1 MILLKHR
8 KIILNVF
15 LYLFLL
21 SGSLITAQKA
31 QRIAYID
38 MEYILENVPEYLE
51 AQNTLDSKVTKWR
64 STLDKLSRFI
74 EKSKTD
80 LANER
85 EILTNDLILEKE
97 DEITLKQ
104 EELRRLENL
113 YFGPNGDMF
122 LLRKQLVKP
131 IQDQV
136 YNSLEDIVLK
146 RKYDFVFDKSSDL
159 VMLYSNKKYDIS
171 DLVLNEIVRERKI
184 KVNKEKKAKK
194 RAPKKLTDRQQKVIK
209 DREAAVKKKEEE
221 RLAKKKKEI
230 TIKIIIKI
238 NKMRKLK
245 SLLLVAFL
253 TLGMSGVV
261 NAQKVGH
268 VIYERVIANMPETRA
283 LQAELAKITKTY
295 KDDIDGMKK
304 KLQDKVKKY
313 TAEQAQLTEDT
324 NKQRV
329 EEVQADNS
337 RIQQAEQAA
346 YQDIQEKQNNKLV
359 PIVDKA
365 RKAINEVAK
374 EKQIL
379 YVLDASA
386 GRGLLVSDGEDL
398 YDAVK
403 EKLGLL
409 EDVKQPTAPAKN

>member
-1 MILLKHR
+1 MVLLKHR
-8 KIILNVF
+8 KITLNVF

-21 SGSLITAQKA
+21 SGSLVKAQKA

-104 EELRRLENL
+104 EELRRLESL

-171 DLVLNEIVRERKI
+171 DLVLNQIVRERKI

-194 RAPKKLTDRQQKVIK
+194 RAPKKLTDRQLKVIK

-221 RLAKKKKEI
+221 RLAKKKKIEEARKKRI
-230 TIKIIIKI
+230 EDIEEKRRVLKEKKDAIKK
-238 NKMRKLK
+238 
-245 SLLLVAFL
+245 
-253 TLGMSGVV
+253 
-261 NAQKVGH
+261 QK
-268 VIYERVIANMPETRA
+268 
-283 LQAELAKITKTY
+283 
-295 KDDIDGMKK
+295 
-304 KLQDKVKKY
+304 
-313 TAEQAQLTEDT
+313 
-324 NKQRV
+324 
-329 EEVQADNS
+329 
-337 RIQQAEQAA
+337 
-346 YQDIQEKQNNKLV
+346 EKGNNDQNN
-359 PIVDKA
+359 
-365 RKAINEVAK
+365 N
-374 EKQIL
+374 
-379 YVLDASA
+379 
-386 GRGLLVSDGEDL
+386 
-398 YDAVK
+398 
-403 EKLGLL
+403 
-409 EDVKQPTAPAKN
+409 

>member
-1 MILLKHR
+1 MVLLKHR

-21 SGSLITAQKA
+21 SGSLVTAQKA

-97 DEITLKQ
+97 DEISLKQ
-104 EELRRLENL
+104 EELRRLESL

-171 DLVLNEIVRERKI
+171 DLVLNQIVRERKI

-194 RAPKKLTDRQQKVIK
+194 RAPKKLTDRQLKVIK

-221 RLAKKKKEI
+221 RLAKKKKIEEARKKRI
-230 TIKIIIKI
+230 ADIEEKRRVLKEKKDAIKK
-238 NKMRKLK
+238 
-245 SLLLVAFL
+245 
-253 TLGMSGVV
+253 
-261 NAQKVGH
+261 QK
-268 VIYERVIANMPETRA
+268 
-283 LQAELAKITKTY
+283 
-295 KDDIDGMKK
+295 
-304 KLQDKVKKY
+304 
-313 TAEQAQLTEDT
+313 
-324 NKQRV
+324 
-329 EEVQADNS
+329 
-337 RIQQAEQAA
+337 
-346 YQDIQEKQNNKLV
+346 EKGNNDQNN
-359 PIVDKA
+359 
-365 RKAINEVAK
+365 N
-374 EKQIL
+374 
-379 YVLDASA
+379 
-386 GRGLLVSDGEDL
+386 
-398 YDAVK
+398 
-403 EKLGLL
+403 
-409 EDVKQPTAPAKN
+409 

>member
-1 MILLKHR
+1 MVLLKHR
-8 KIILNVF
+8 KITLNVF

-21 SGSLITAQKA
+21 SGSLVTAQEA

-104 EELRRLENL
+104 EELRRLESL

-171 DLVLNEIVRERKI
+171 DLVLNQIVRERKI
-184 KVNKEKKAKK
+184 KLNKEKKAKK
-194 RAPKKLTDRQQKVIK
+194 RAPKKLTDRQRKLIK

-221 RLAKKKKEI
+221 RLAKKKKI
-230 TIKIIIKI
+230 
-238 NKMRKLK
+238 
-245 SLLLVAFL
+245 
-253 TLGMSGVV
+253 
-261 NAQKVGH
+261 
-268 VIYERVIANMPETRA
+268 
-283 LQAELAKITKTY
+283 
-295 KDDIDGMKK
+295 
-304 KLQDKVKKY
+304 
-313 TAEQAQLTEDT
+313 
-324 NKQRV
+324 
-329 EEVQADNS
+329 EE
-337 RIQQAEQAA
+337 
-346 YQDIQEKQNNKLV
+346 
-359 PIVDKA
+359 A
-365 RKAINEVAK
+365 RKKRIADIEEKRRVLK
-374 EKQIL
+374 EKK
-379 YVLDASA
+379 DAI
-386 GRGLLVSDGEDL
+386 RKQ
-398 YDAVK
+398 K
-403 EKLGLL
+403 ENK
-409 EDVKQPTAPAKN
+409 D

>member
-1 MILLKHR
+1 MVLLKHR
-8 KIILNVF
+8 KITLNVF

-21 SGSLITAQKA
+21 SGSLVTAQKA

-104 EELRRLENL
+104 EELRRLESL

-171 DLVLNEIVRERKI
+171 DLVLNQIVRERKI
-184 KVNKEKKAKK
+184 KLNKEKKAKK

-221 RLAKKKKEI
+221 RLAKKKKIEEARKKRI
-230 TIKIIIKI
+230 EDIEEKRRVLKEKKDAIKK
-238 NKMRKLK
+238 
-245 SLLLVAFL
+245 
-253 TLGMSGVV
+253 
-261 NAQKVGH
+261 QK
-268 VIYERVIANMPETRA
+268 
-283 LQAELAKITKTY
+283 
-295 KDDIDGMKK
+295 
-304 KLQDKVKKY
+304 
-313 TAEQAQLTEDT
+313 
-324 NKQRV
+324 
-329 EEVQADNS
+329 
-337 RIQQAEQAA
+337 
-346 YQDIQEKQNNKLV
+346 EKGNNDQNN
-359 PIVDKA
+359 
-365 RKAINEVAK
+365 N
-374 EKQIL
+374 
-379 YVLDASA
+379 
-386 GRGLLVSDGEDL
+386 
-398 YDAVK
+398 
-403 EKLGLL
+403 
-409 EDVKQPTAPAKN
+409 